1 MTDVRGIVPPL
12 LTPFDE
18 DGSIA
23 EQRLRDHVDF
33 LIDAGV
39 HGLFPGASIGELSNL
54 NTDELERVTTLVVEQ
69 AAGEVPVYAGVGA
82 SGTLEAVERTKRAD
96 AAGAD
101 VLIAITP
108 YFLETD
114 QAGLYD
120 HYTRIADATDLPIL
134 LYHLPSMTGQ
144 TLDVDTVS
152 ELATDVDTVV
162 GLKDSSGDL
171 TWGSRVVANTPD
183 DFAYL
188 QGLGS
193 LLLPSL
199 VLGADGGVT
208 GTANVAPDPSS
219 RCTTPTGTANS
230 TGPARCRS
238 RRSRRSRTRSWAGRS
253 PPGSRRPLGW
263 PAGTSACHDHRF
275 RGSPRRNARR
285 SATPWTRWVTSHRID
300 NGPPARRGTR
310 SPFGRR

>member
-1 MTDVRGIVPPL
+1 MSDVRGIVPPL

-18 DGSIA
+18 DGGIA
-23 EQRLRDHVDF
+23 ERQLRAHVDF

-54 NTDELERVTTLVVEQ
+54 NTDELERVTTVVVDQ
-69 AAGEVPVYAGVGA
+69 AAGDVPVYAGVGA
-82 SGTLEAVERTKRAD
+82 SGTLEAVERAERAA

-101 VLIAITP
+101 RLISVTP

-114 QAGLYD
+114 QSGLYD
-120 HYTRIADATDLPIL
+120 HYARLADATDLPLL

-144 TLDVDTVS
+144 TLEVDTVADV
-152 ELATDVDTVV
+152 ATTLDTVV

-171 TWGSRVVANTPD
+171 TWGSRVMANTPD

-208 GTANVAPDPSS
+208 GTANVAPDPLLTVYDAY
-219 RCTTPTGTANS
+219 RAGELDRARAVQMETVTPLANALMGGTFPAGFKTG
-230 TGPARCRS
+230 ARL
-238 RRSRRSRTRSWAGRS
+238 AGRD
-253 PPGSRRPLGW
+253 LGV
-263 PAGTSACHDHRF
+263 
-275 RGSPRRNARR
+275 
-285 SATPWTRWVTSHRID
+285 TR
-300 NGPPARRGTR
+300 PPARGYSETERASLRDTMDSLGLLAPDR
-310 SPFGRR
+310 

>member
-12 LTPFDE
+12 LTPFAE

-54 NTDELERVTTLVVEQ
+54 NTDELERVTRIVVDQ

-82 SGTLEAVERTKRAD
+82 SGTLEAVERTRRAE
-96 AAGAD
+96 AVGAD

-114 QAGLYD
+114 QGGLYD
-120 HYTRIADATDLPIL
+120 HYARIADAADLPL
-134 LYHLPSMTGQ
+134 VLYHLPSMTGQ
-144 TLDVDTVS
+144 TLDVDTVAD
-152 ELATDVDTVV
+152 LAVDLDAVA

-171 TWGSRVVANTPD
+171 TWGSRVMANTPD

-208 GTANVAPDPSS
+208 GTANVAPDPLVDVYDAH
-219 RCTTPTGTANS
+219 RTDDIDRARAVQMETVTPLANALMGGTF
-230 TGPARCRS
+230 PAGFKEAARL
-238 RRSRRSRTRSWAGRS
+238 AGRDLGVPR
-253 PPGSRRPLGW
+253 PPVGSFSEAERASLRDTMDSLGLL
-263 PAGTSACHDHRF
+263 ASDR
-275 RGSPRRNARR
+275 
-285 SATPWTRWVTSHRID
+285 
-300 NGPPARRGTR
+300 
-310 SPFGRR
+310 

>member
-208 GTANVAPDPSS
+208 GTANVAPDPLLAVYDAYRDGELDRARSVQVEEV
-219 RCTTPTGTANS
+219 TPLANALMGGTF
-230 TGPARCRS
+230 PAGFKEAARL
-238 RRSRRSRTRSWAGRS
+238 AGRDLGVPR
-253 PPGSRRPLGW
+253 PPVQGFSEAERASLRDTMDSLGHLA
-263 PAGTSACHDHRF
+263 PDR
-275 RGSPRRNARR
+275 
-285 SATPWTRWVTSHRID
+285 
-300 NGPPARRGTR
+300 
-310 SPFGRR
+310 

>member
-18 DGSIA
+18 DGRIA
-23 EQRLRDHVDF
+23 ERQLRDHVDF

-54 NTDELERVTTLVVEQ
+54 NTDELERLTAIVVDQ
-69 AAGEVPVYAGVGA
+69 AAGDVPVYAGVGA
-82 SGTLEAVERTKRAD
+82 SGTLEAVERAERAA

-101 VLIAITP
+101 RLISITP

-114 QAGLYD
+114 QSGLYD
-120 HYTRIADATDLPIL
+120 HYARLADATDLPLL

-144 TLDVDTVS
+144 TLAVDTVS
-152 ELATDVDTVV
+152 DLATDLDTVV

-171 TWGSRVVANTPD
+171 TWGSRIMANTPD

-208 GTANVAPDPSS
+208 GTANVAPELLVDVYDAY
-219 RCTTPTGTANS
+219 RVGELDRARAVQVEAVTPLANVLMGGTF
-230 TGPARCRS
+230 PAGFKAAARL
-238 RRSRRSRTRSWAGRS
+238 AGRDLGVPR
-253 PPGSRRPLGW
+253 PPIRELSESERESLRDTMDSLDLL
-263 PAGTSACHDHRF
+263 ASER
-275 RGSPRRNARR
+275 
-285 SATPWTRWVTSHRID
+285 
-300 NGPPARRGTR
+300 
-310 SPFGRR
+310 

>member
-12 LTPFDE
+12 LTPFAE

-54 NTDELERVTTLVVEQ
+54 NTEELERVTCTVVDQ
-69 AAGEVPVYAGVGA
+69 AAGDVPVYAGVGA
-82 SGTLEAVERTKRAD
+82 SGTLEAVERARRAD

-114 QAGLYD
+114 QDGLYD
-120 HYTRIADATDLPIL
+120 HYARIADTTDLPLL

-144 TLDVDTVS
+144 TLDVDTVVD
-152 ELATDVDTVV
+152 LATDLDAVV

-208 GTANVAPDPSS
+208 GTANVAPDPLLDVYDAY
-219 RCTTPTGTANS
+219 RAGELDRARTVQVETVTPLANALMGGTF
-230 TGPARCRS
+230 PAGFKEGARL
-238 RRSRRSRTRSWAGRS
+238 AGRDLGVTR
-253 PPGSRRPLGW
+253 PPVQDFSETERASLRDTMDSLGLL
-263 PAGTSACHDHRF
+263 ASDR
-275 RGSPRRNARR
+275 
-285 SATPWTRWVTSHRID
+285 
-300 NGPPARRGTR
+300 
-310 SPFGRR
+310 

>member
-18 DGSIA
+18 DGGIA
-23 EQRLRDHVDF
+23 ERQLRDHVDF

-54 NTDELERVTTLVVEQ
+54 NTDELERVTTVVVEQ

-82 SGTLEAVERTKRAD
+82 SGTLEAVERAERAE

-114 QAGLYD
+114 QGGLYD
-120 HYTRIADATDLPIL
+120 HYARLADATDLPL
-134 LYHLPSMTGQ
+134 VLYHLPSMTGQ
-144 TLDVDTVS
+144 TLDVDTVAD
-152 ELATDVDTVV
+152 LATDLDAVV

-171 TWGSRVVANTPD
+171 TWGSRIMANTPD
-183 DFAYL
+183 DFAYF

-208 GTANVAPDPSS
+208 GTANVAPDPLLDVYDAH
-219 RCTTPTGTANS
+219 RAGELDRARAVQMETVTPLANALMGGTF
-230 TGPARCRS
+230 PAGFKEAARL
-238 RRSRRSRTRSWAGRS
+238 AGRDLGVS
-253 PPGSRRPLGW
+253 RPPIGGFSEDERASLRDTMDSLDLL
-263 PAGTSACHDHRF
+263 ASER
-275 RGSPRRNARR
+275 
-285 SATPWTRWVTSHRID
+285 
-300 NGPPARRGTR
+300 
-310 SPFGRR
+310 

>member
-18 DGSIA
+18 DGGIA
-23 EQRLRDHVDF
+23 ERQLRDHVDF
-33 LIDAGV
+33 LVDAGV

-54 NTDELERVTTLVVEQ
+54 NTDELERVTTIVVDQ
-69 AAGEVPVYAGVGA
+69 AAGDVPVYAGVGA
-82 SGTLEAVERTKRAD
+82 SGTLEAVERAERAA

-101 VLIAITP
+101 RLISITP

-114 QAGLYD
+114 QSGLYD
-120 HYTRIADATDLPIL
+120 HYARLADATDLPLL

-144 TLDVDTVS
+144 TLAVDTVS
-152 ELATDVDTVV
+152 DLATDLDTVV

-171 TWGSRVVANTPD
+171 TWGSRIMANTPD

-208 GTANVAPDPSS
+208 GTANVAPELLVDVYDTY
-219 RCTTPTGTANS
+219 RAGELDRARAVQVEAVTPLANVLMGGTF
-230 TGPARCRS
+230 PAGFKEAARL
-238 RRSRRSRTRSWAGRS
+238 AGRDLGVPR
-253 PPGSRRPLGW
+253 PPIRKLSESERESLRDTMDSLDLL
-263 PAGTSACHDHRF
+263 ASER
-275 RGSPRRNARR
+275 
-285 SATPWTRWVTSHRID
+285 
-300 NGPPARRGTR
+300 
-310 SPFGRR
+310 

>member
-23 EQRLRDHVDF
+23 DPQLRDHVDF

-54 NTDELERVTTLVVEQ
+54 NTDELERVTTAVVDQ
-69 AAGEVPVYAGVGA
+69 AAGAVPVYAGVGA
-82 SGTLEAVERTKRAD
+82 SGTLEAVERARRAE

-101 VLIAITP
+101 RLISITP

-114 QAGLYD
+114 QSGLYD
-120 HYTRIADATDLPIL
+120 HYARIADATDLPIL
-134 LYHLPSMTGQ
+134 LYHLPGMTGQ
-144 TLDVDTVS
+144 TLEVDTVS
-152 ELATDVDTVV
+152 DLAADIDAVV

-171 TWGSRVVANTPD
+171 TWGSRIMANTPD

-208 GTANVAPDPSS
+208 GTANVAPELLLDVYDAH
-219 RCTTPTGTANS
+219 RAGDLDRARATQVGAVTPLADALMGGTF
-230 TGPARCRS
+230 PAGFKAAARL
-238 RRSRRSRTRSWAGRS
+238 AGRDLGVPR
-253 PPGSRRPLGW
+253 PPVERLSEAERESLR
-263 PAGTSACHDHRF
+263 
-275 RGSPRRNARR
+275 
-285 SATPWTRWVTSHRID
+285 ATMDSLD
-300 NGPPARRGTR
+300 LLAAE
-310 SPFGRR
+310 